1 MRFTL
6 LDDWRSA
13 VSRIIVADEN
23 EGRRN
28 LLANTFERSGMQ
40 VTRTSTL
47 QQMQGTALSVM
58 PEVVLLEAEWA
69 GQDIFDVCQQLNS
82 NPQFKTQTRIVVLS
96 RTTNPDYLQQAAMAG
111 IAEVIAKPID
121 MNFLISQLQRHMQKQ
136 FVPPPAQVMPQGQP
150 ASGGMFGAPMPM
162 SQAAQIQDT
171 EWAMPML
178 KQLVEGGKVNDEMI
192 ADIYASLEE
201 DGIISSDEEE
211 APQLNVYVLQN
222 ALRFALNNLVGA
234 SPAQTEPPGKTQ
246 QSDDE
251 QTSQQSSN
259 QPTIDSLT
267 RKKKLGESPSTGP
280 TLAEAGDSME
290 NILQKQADDIAR
302 DVEQTMDKILEE
314 QPEFVAI
321 LEDDERVPVD
331 PEVLNLSRLTYD
343 YLETL
348 FEQLLRK
355 GAVSDI
361 SLLTQIEDGATMI
374 RDVLS
379 SLPRGEEE

>member
-1 MRFTL
+1 M
-6 LDDWRSA
+6 
-13 VSRIIVADEN
+13 SRIIVADEN

-69 GQDIFDVCQQLNS
+69 GQDIFDVCQQMNT

-96 RTTNPDYLQQAAMAG
+96 RTTSPDYLQQAAMAG
-111 IAEVIAKPID
+111 VAEVIAKPID

-136 FVPPPAQVMPQGQP
+136 FVPPPAQIMPQGQP

-192 ADIYASLEE
+192 ADIYTSLEE

-211 APQLNVYVLQN
+211 APQLSVYILQN

-234 SPAQTEPPGKTQ
+234 SPKQIETPEQTKE
-246 QSDDE
+246 SDDE
-251 QTSQQSSN
+251 QTSQPSSN

-280 TLAEAGDSME
+280 TLADAGDSME

>member
-234 SPAQTEPPGKTQ
+234 SPAQTEPTGKTQ

>member
-1 MRFTL
+1 M
-6 LDDWRSA
+6 
-13 VSRIIVADEN
+13 SRIIVADEN

-69 GQDIFDVCQQLNS
+69 GQDIFDVCQQMNT

-96 RTTNPDYLQQAAMAG
+96 RTTSPDYLQQAAMAG
-111 IAEVIAKPID
+111 VAEVIGKPID

-150 ASGGMFGAPMPM
+150 TTGGMFGAPMPM

-211 APQLNVYVLQN
+211 APQLSVYILQN

-234 SPAQTEPPGKTQ
+234 TPTQ
-246 QSDDE
+246 SETPKQSKESGDE
-251 QTSQQSSN
+251 QTSPQSSN

-280 TLAEAGDSME
+280 TLADAGDSME

-343 YLETL
+343 YLEAL

>member
-1 MRFTL
+1 M
-6 LDDWRSA
+6 
-13 VSRIIVADEN
+13 SRIIVADEN

-150 ASGGMFGAPMPM
+150 ASGGMFGAPMSM

-201 DGIISSDEEE
+201 DGIISSDEEQ
-211 APQLNVYVLQN
+211 APQLSVYILQN

>member
-6 LDDWRSA
+6 LGDWRYA

-96 RTTNPDYLQQAAMAG
+96 RTTSPDYLQQAAMSG
-111 IAEVIAKPID
+111 VAEVIAKPID

-150 ASGGMFGAPMPM
+150 STGGMFGAPMPM
-162 SQAAQIQDT
+162 SQATQIQDT

-211 APQLNVYVLQN
+211 APQLSVYVLQN

-234 SPAQTEPPGKTQ
+234 TPTQ
-246 QSDDE
+246 SETPKQSKESDDE
-251 QTSQQSSN
+251 NTSPQTSN
-259 QPTIDSLT
+259 QPTIESLT
-267 RKKKLGESPSTGP
+267 RKNKLGQSPSVGS
-280 TLAEAGDSME
+280 TLADAGGSME
-290 NILQKQADDIAR
+290 DILQKQADDIAR

-343 YLETL
+343 YLESL

>member
-1 MRFTL
+1 
-6 LDDWRSA
+6 
-13 VSRIIVADEN
+13 
-23 EGRRN
+23 
-28 LLANTFERSGMQ
+28 
-40 VTRTSTL
+40 
-47 QQMQGTALSVM
+47 
-58 PEVVLLEAEWA
+58 
-69 GQDIFDVCQQLNS
+69 
-82 NPQFKTQTRIVVLS
+82 
-96 RTTNPDYLQQAAMAG
+96 
-111 IAEVIAKPID
+111 
-121 MNFLISQLQRHMQKQ
+121 
-136 FVPPPAQVMPQGQP
+136 
-150 ASGGMFGAPMPM
+150 
-162 SQAAQIQDT
+162 
-171 EWAMPML
+171 
-178 KQLVEGGKVNDEMI
+178 
-192 ADIYASLEE
+192 
-201 DGIISSDEEE
+201 
-211 APQLNVYVLQN
+211 
-222 ALRFALNNLVGA
+222 LNNLVGA
-234 SPAQTEPPGKTQ
+234 TPTQ
-246 QSDDE
+246 SETPKQSKESGDE
-251 QTSQQSSN
+251 QTSPQSSN